1 MPDYIKIHTLVEE
14 FRRDLMK
21 QLEEFEMET
30 VREVEK
36 RVEKRATQEYRSNI
50 KSITKLA
57 MLRKDN
63 VENFIRLVK
72 AIEAIE
78 NRKGEIDSS
87 FKQDLKSRLGFN
99 DWQVEALIDFVQ
111 IGRAYEQ
118 LKLNKEKVLE
128 HLEV

>member
-63 VENFIRLVK
+63 VENFIR
-72 AIEAIE
+72 
-78 NRKGEIDSS
+78 
-87 FKQDLKSRLGFN
+87 
-99 DWQVEALIDFVQ
+99 
-111 IGRAYEQ
+111 
-118 LKLNKEKVLE
+118 
-128 HLEV
+128 